1 MKLILLVIAAPLL
14 ASAAPAPTSIP
25 AQRRAELRS
34 AIEQVRANSGTPVAA
49 RHLTPEERA
58 ELRRQ
63 VQQQS
68 RRPAKP

>member
-1 MKLILLVIAAPLL
+1 MKPILLVIAAPLL
-14 ASAAPAPTSIP
+14 ASAALAQTAIP
-25 AQRRAELRS
+25 AQRLAELRS
-34 AIEQVRANSGTPVAA
+34 AIQQTRATAVTPVAP